1 MSEIRETESERAYR
15 VLRGNII
22 DGTLAAGLKLK
33 VIPLKS
39 QYNFGAAPL
48 REALTRLVGD
58 RLVVQ
63 ETQKGFT
70 VAVIS
75 AQDAQDVGR
84 VRGLLECEALRESL
98 RNGDDAWEARLV
110 AAYHRLR
117 LVENRAP
124 TEISPS
130 DLEARN
136 AEFHDA
142 LLSAAYSSWLLSL
155 REQIYLHHERYRL
168 LSRSNPNLER
178 NTPAEHAAIFEAAL
192 AREPDLACTLV
203 TEHIN
208 RTTEAAMKVL

>member
-22 DGTLAAGLKLK
+22 DGTLEAGLKLK
-33 VIPLKS
+33 VVPLKA

-48 REALTRLVGD
+48 REALTKLVGD

-70 VAVIS
+70 VAIIS
-75 AQDAQDVGR
+75 VQDAQDVGR

-98 RNGDDAWEARLV
+98 RNGDDAWEARIV

-117 LVENRAP
+117 LVENRVP
-124 TEISPS
+124 TEITQS
-130 DLEARN
+130 DIEARN
-136 AEFHDA
+136 TEFHDA
-142 LLSAAYSSWLLSL
+142 LLSSAHSNWLLTL
-155 REQIYLHHERYRL
+155 REQVYLHHERYRL
-168 LSRSNPNLER
+168 LSRSNLNLER

-192 AREPDLACTLV
+192 ARDLDLTCTLV

-208 RTTEAAMKVL
+208 RTTEAAIKML